1 MFGSKMKISFIFIQF
16 EFINDKTSL
25 IETVSVNDAV
35 EISFDIRGREWN
47 EKFFTRLQGFD
58 CDILERAK
66 VETKIQ
72 ADEQADD
79 DLPF

>member
-1 MFGSKMKISFIFIQF
+1 
-16 EFINDKTSL
+16 
-25 IETVSVNDAV
+25 
-35 EISFDIRGREWN
+35 
-47 EKFFTRLQGFD
+47 LQGFD

>member
-1 MFGSKMKISFIFIQF
+1 MISTLNDSLLASHLTLKGSKLPKINLENKLFY
-16 EFINDKTSL
+16 DKY
-25 IETVSVNDAV
+25 IE
-35 EISFDIRGREWN
+35 R
-47 EKFFTRLQGFD
+47 FFTRLQGFD